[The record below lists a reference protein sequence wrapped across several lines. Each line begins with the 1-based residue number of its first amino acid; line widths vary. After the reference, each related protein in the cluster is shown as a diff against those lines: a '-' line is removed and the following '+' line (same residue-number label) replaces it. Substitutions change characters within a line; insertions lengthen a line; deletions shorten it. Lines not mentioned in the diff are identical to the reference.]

1 MKALS
6 IRVTAEAP
14 LAIRADHAPDGA
26 KNAGYIP
33 GPTLVGSLAAAYR
46 LLNPNQT
53 SEFERLFLREQVFYP
68 GLYPA
73 IFKDPIK
80 PERPNSEWYRAMQ
93 AANLPIY
100 PLPKTAQSCKRHE
113 GFRDPK
119 DDEVKA
125 HGVHDTLID
134 WAIAKL
140 GEKYGSGNPLSA
152 LLKHKVCPWPN
163 LNWPDN
169 DVLPDKSCGEV
180 MDHYHGYY
188 RRDKT
193 APQNMLAA
201 KPNTRLRTH
210 TGIDRETGTVEEGI
224 LYNREVFEEGMRFW
238 GSIHFQETDKDLI
251 PLFQDFINEI
261 GDTGLVRIGTGRTRG
276 MGRVKLRVDSLPD
289 EHIRFIA
296 FKKRLEKLDEE
307 LHKQAKIFILD
318 DLGNNF
324 YFALT
329 LHSPLIL
336 CDDLLRY
343 RGTIDQDVLQELL
356 GPGFQIPGLE
366 RIYQTASVSR
376 VTGWQEMWG
385 LPRTNEYAI
394 DTGSVFLF
402 ECPQPLS
409 EEIKQRLF
417 ALEEQGI
424 GKRRTEGFGRICI
437 SDQFH
442 QEVGLR

>member
-6 IRVTAEAP
+6 LRVTAEAP
-14 LAIRADHAPDGA
+14 LAIRADHAPEGA

-33 GPTLVGSLAAAYR
+33 GTTLVGSLAAAYR
-46 LLNPNQT
+46 LLYPHKT
-53 SEFERLFLREQVFYP
+53 TEFERLFLREQVFYS

-73 IFKDPIK
+73 VFKDKLMPRI
-80 PERPNSEWYRAMQ
+80 Q
-93 AANLPIY
+93 AADLPVY

-113 GFRDPK
+113 GFRLPK
-119 DDEVKA
+119 DDEVNA
-125 HGVHDTLID
+125 HGVHDSLID

-140 GEKYGSGNPLSA
+140 GEARGSRDPLSA
-152 LLKHKVCPWPN
+152 LLKHKLCPSPN
-163 LNWPDN
+163 PDWSY
-169 DVLPDKSCGEV
+169 DHETADKSCGEV
-180 MDHYHGYY
+180 MDHYSGYY
-188 RRDKT
+188 RRDK
-193 APQNMLAA
+193 AASHNMIIA
-201 KPNTRLRTH
+201 KPNMRLRTH

-238 GSIHFQETDKDLI
+238 GSIHFQEEDEELI
-251 PLFQDFINEI
+251 PLFEAFIKEI
-261 GDTGLVRIGTGRTRG
+261 GHTGLVRIGTGRTRG
-276 MGRVKLRVDSLPD
+276 MGRVTIRVQPLP
-289 EHIRFIA
+289 EEQSRFA
-296 FKKRLEKLDEE
+296 SFQQRLHDLNKILHDQAAVFGPSGLD
-307 LHKQAKIFILD
+307 
-318 DLGNNF
+318 NNF

-336 CDDLLRY
+336 CDELLRY
-343 RGTIDQDVLQELL
+343 RGTINQDVLQDLL
-356 GPGFQIPGLE
+356 GSDSKIPGLK

-402 ECPQPLS
+402 ECTKPSHEKTLN
-409 EEIKQRLF
+409 EELVQRLF
-417 ALEEQGI
+417 KLEEQGI

-442 QEVGLR
+442 QEIGLQ

>member
-46 LLNPNQT
+46 LLYPNKT
-53 SEFERLFLREQVFYP
+53 TEFERLFLREQVFFP

-73 IFKDPIK
+73 IFKDPL
-80 PERPNSEWYRAMQ
+80 PTGPNKVWYSNMQ
-93 AANLPIY
+93 TKNLPVY
-100 PLPKTAQSCKRHE
+100 PLPKTAQTCKRHE
-113 GFRDPK
+113 GFRYPK

-140 GEKYGSGNPLSA
+140 VEEYGSGNPLSA
-152 LLKHKVCPWPN
+152 LLKHKLCPWPN
-163 LNWPDN
+163 PDWSYK
-169 DVLPDKSCGEV
+169 DEPADKSCGEV
-180 MDHYHGYY
+180 MDHYSGYY
-188 RRDKT
+188 RLDSIET
-193 APQNMLAA
+193 HNMIIL
-201 KPNTRLRTH
+201 KPNMRLRTH
-210 TGIDRETGTVEEGI
+210 TGIDRKTGTVEEGI

-238 GSIHFQETDKDLI
+238 GSILFKEEDKELI
-251 PLFQDFINEI
+251 PFFQDFIKEI
-261 GDTGLVRIGTGRTRG
+261 GQTGLVRVGTGRTRG
-276 MGRVKLRVDSLPD
+276 MGRVTLRVDPLPD
-289 EHIRFIA
+289 EQSRFSS
-296 FKKRLEKLDEE
+296 FKDRLEKLNEK
-307 LHKQAKIFILD
+307 LHKQAKIFTLN
-318 DLGNNF
+318 DLGNKF

-336 CDDLLRY
+336 CDELLRY
-343 RGTIDQDVLQELL
+343 RGTIDQDVLQDLL
-356 GPGFQIPGLE
+356 GSAYQIAGLK
-366 RIYQTASVSR
+366 RIYQAASVSR

-402 ECPQPLS
+402 ECTRPLP
-409 EEIKQRLF
+409 EEVVQRLF
-417 ALEEQGI
+417 TLEEQGI
-424 GKRRTEGFGRICI
+424 GRRLTEGFGRICI

>member
-46 LLNPNQT
+46 LLNPDKKT
-53 SEFERLFLREQVFYP
+53 EFERLFLREQVFYP

-80 PERPNSEWYRAMQ
+80 PGPNEKWYRAMQ
-93 AANLPIY
+93 AANLPVY

-113 GFRDPK
+113 GFRYPE
-119 DDEVKA
+119 DDEVKT

-140 GEKYGSGNPLSA
+140 GQEQGSKNPLSA
-152 LLKHKVCPWPN
+152 LLEHKLCPWPN
-163 LNWPDN
+163 KDWSPDN
-169 DVLPDKSCGEV
+169 RKDEPCGEV
-180 MDHYHGYY
+180 MDHYTGYY
-188 RRDKT
+188 RRDK
-193 APQNMLAA
+193 ADQHYMLTA
-201 KPNTRLRTH
+201 KPNMRLRTH

-238 GSIHFQETDKDLI
+238 GSIHFQEDDEELI
-251 PLFQDFINEI
+251 PLFQGFIKEI

-276 MGRVKLRVDSLPD
+276 MGRVTLRVDSLPD
-289 EHIRFIA
+289 EQSRFSA
-296 FKKRLEKLDEE
+296 FKERLKTLNEE
-307 LHKQAKIFILD
+307 LHKQAAVFELKA
-318 DLGNNF
+318 LGNKF

-356 GPGFQIPGLE
+356 GPGFQIPGLK
-366 RIYQTASVSR
+366 RIYQAASVSR

-402 ECPQPLS
+402 ECTTPLD
-409 EEIKQRLF
+409 ENVQERLF
-417 ALEEQGI
+417 QLEEQGI
-424 GKRRTEGFGRICI
+424 GKRRSEGFGRICI

-442 QEVGLR
+442 QEVELR